1 MGWDQKVQQLF
12 SQYQVVIPGNMH
24 VSSVVQTLQVVY
36 MYLQIVYVCLQPYM
50 YVTTINRRS
59 DHEFE
64 REQEMLYSRAW

>member
-1 MGWDQKVQQLF
+1 
-12 SQYQVVIPGNMH
+12 
-24 VSSVVQTLQVVY
+24 

-64 REQEMLYSRAW
+64 REQEMLYSRAWWWVEGGNEVIIL